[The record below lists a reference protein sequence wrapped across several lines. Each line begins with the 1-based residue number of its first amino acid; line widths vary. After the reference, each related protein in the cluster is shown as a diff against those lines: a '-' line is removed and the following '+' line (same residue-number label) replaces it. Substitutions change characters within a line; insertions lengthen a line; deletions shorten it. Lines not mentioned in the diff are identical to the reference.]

1 MLIPHYA
8 IPRTERRLFL
18 GFSASVAIHAA
29 IIFSVSPATYRHVT
43 ASPLTVEILRET
55 TANAPGEITTAR
67 SPSEF
72 PASPV
77 IEPPLIQ
84 AIPREAP
91 QSATSVRETSV
102 DINVPLDKYFTTL
115 EVDIGAE
122 QLNEVELVYPQRA
135 FVMRTK
141 GKVVLRI
148 FISDQGAI
156 DEVSVLEAAPA
167 GVFEQAALTATLAL
181 RFRPAV
187 KYGRHVK
194 SQKTIE
200 VIFDPYESINVP

>member
-1 MLIPHYA
+1 MFVLPSMPPA
-8 IPRTERRLFL
+8 ARRLFL
-18 GFSASVAIHAA
+18 GFGMSMVVHVAIV
-29 IIFSVSPATYRHVT
+29 FSVSPAAYRHVP
-43 ASPLTVEILRET
+43 ASPLTVEIRRDT
-55 TANAPGEITTAR
+55 TAEAPGQIATR
-67 SPSEF
+67 SPPEF

-102 DINVPLDKYFTTL
+102 DINVPLDKYFTTR
-115 EVDIGAE
+115 EVDIRAE
-122 QLNEVELVYPQRA
+122 QINEVNLIYPRRA
-135 FVMRTK
+135 FVTRTK

-148 FISDQGAI
+148 FISEQGAI
-156 DEVSVLEAAPA
+156 DEVSVLESIPA
-167 GVFEQAALTATLAL
+167 GVFEEAALTATLAL
-181 RFRPAV
+181 LFRPAV

-200 VIFDPYESINVP
+200 VIFDPYESINMP